1 MQSTAQIM
9 VTLTKHHYG
18 VSHLSNEDPALHQAA
33 SLNVKSLH
41 LKNALES
48 TTQQVNDAA
57 IPVKNILAQ
66 LETLTPVTDKQ
77 HAALFKEK
85 TAPPLKDVSHIN
97 NKHSALTTV
106 FENTATEI
114 SNTCKTILKTIAN
127 AKSQVPVDKRGSQ
140 KIVNQFRIAETK
152 QDSIAQ
158 DIKQLNKNSINVTNK
173 LNELTPLGIEFLPIQ
188 LRSTTGK
195 IPSFNPKPTG

>member
-66 LETLTPVTDKQ
+66 LETLTTVTDKQ

-85 TAPPLKDVSHIN
+85 TDPPLKDVSHIN

-114 SNTCKTILKTIAN
+114 SNTCKTILKTIAT
-127 AKSQVPVDKRGSQ
+127 SQVPVDKRGSQ
-140 KIVNQFRIAETK
+140 EIVNQFR
-152 QDSIAQ
+152 
-158 DIKQLNKNSINVTNK
+158 
-173 LNELTPLGIEFLPIQ
+173 
-188 LRSTTGK
+188 
-195 IPSFNPKPTG
+195 